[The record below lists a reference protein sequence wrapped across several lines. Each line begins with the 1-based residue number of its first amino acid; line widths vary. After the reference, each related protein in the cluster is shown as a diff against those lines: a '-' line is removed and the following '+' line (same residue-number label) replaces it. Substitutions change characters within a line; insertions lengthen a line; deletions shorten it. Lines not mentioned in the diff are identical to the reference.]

1 MTTVDAGRL
10 RSDEVDVAALTARK
24 LSALRALSLGERT
37 RQIAKHLGLGEEIAL
52 ASSREVALSIAKK
65 PGSLPIL

>member
-37 RQIAKHLGLGEEIAL
+37 RQIAKGLGEEISL